1 MMTLPRRL
9 LGGVSVLLAIAA
21 TGCRDGSS
29 PDPTPPDLRRR
40 IDSLQI
46 VVERLREARFVEP
59 VQGRYIP
66 RSRLLE
72 VYDSV
77 ATEALDPADSA
88 WSELQWAFGF
98 VDTLAVD
105 DLSADSLDRASID
118 AFYAR
123 GILWVVDD
131 MRGSGEELD
140 LTVAH
145 ELVHA
150 LQDQRWDLKRTM
162 DEAGGIDRRLALQY
176 LVEGE
181 ARLVETMLRERRTD
195 SLLEALPQ
203 LPLDAYRDTL
213 RAGDGLDPEFVTIPV
228 LHPYEQGAHVLARR
242 LTAGGWDAI
251 DRWWRHPPR
260 SSACFLFQGEACFL
274 PSLLPLAPLQIH
286 PPGWRRIHRG
296 AIGAVYTSILLSL
309 WSGSSD
315 WIPPGTLRSE
325 AFLAGGADLAPD
337 SVISGMRADS
347 FALYADDSGSLSLA
361 WRTSWR
367 DDASASRFLESW
379 SRLLV
384 RKQRG
389 DRIRRHVPGTLTLAE
404 DRPSGVW
411 DRVERFGREVW
422 ILEGFPG
429 RSPPSFE
436 GGARRPHGLATRP

>member
-1 MMTLPRRL
+1 MSTLPRRL
-9 LGGVSVLLAIAA
+9 PGSLSLLLAIATA
-21 TGCRDGSS
+21 GCRDGAA

-46 VVERLREARFVEP
+46 VVEHLRGTRFVQS
-59 VQGRYIP
+59 VQGRYVP

-77 ATEALDPADSA
+77 VTETLDPADSA

-98 VDTLAVD
+98 VDTLVPD
-105 DLSADSLDRASID
+105 DRSTDSVDRASID

-131 MRGSGEELD
+131 LRGSTEELD

-150 LQDQRWDLKRTM
+150 LQDQRWNLQRTM
-162 DEAGGIDRRLALQY
+162 DEAAGVDRRLALQY

-195 SLLEALPQ
+195 SLLEVLPP
-203 LPLDAYRDTL
+203 LSLDAYRDTL
-213 RAGDGLDPEFVTIPV
+213 RAGDGLDPEYVTIPAF
-228 LHPYEQGAHVLARR
+228 HPYEQGAHVLARR
-242 LTAGGWDAI
+242 LSAGGWNAV

-274 PSLLPLAPLQIH
+274 PSPLPLAPLQIH

-296 AIGAVYTSILLSL
+296 CMGPVYASILFSL
-309 WSGSSD
+309 WSESPG
-315 WIPPGTLRSE
+315 WIPPGALRSE
-325 AFLAGGADLAPD
+325 AFLAAGADLPPD
-337 SVISGMRADS
+337 SVISGMRSDS
-347 FALYADDSGSLSLA
+347 FALYADDSGALSLA

-367 DDASASRFLESW
+367 DGASASRFLESW

-384 RKQRG
+384 RKQRE

-404 DRPSGVW
+404 DRISRVW
-411 DRVERFGREVW
+411 DRVERFGSEVW
-422 ILEGFPG
+422 VLEGFPG
-429 RSPPSFE
+429 RIPPSFE